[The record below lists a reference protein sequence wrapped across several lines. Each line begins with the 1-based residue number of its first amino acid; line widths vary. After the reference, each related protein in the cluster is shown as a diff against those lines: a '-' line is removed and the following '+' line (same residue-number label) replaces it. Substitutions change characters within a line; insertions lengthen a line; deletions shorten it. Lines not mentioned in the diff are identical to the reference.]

1 MNDLV
6 KFCYGMGA
14 KQATQA
20 PPMFDDDPFAKP
32 AKPAVPLEMLS
43 VEELEKRVERL
54 KGEIAA
60 CEAMIA
66 AKQSH
71 KSAADAIFGRK
82 TS

>member
-1 MNDLV
+1 
-6 KFCYGMGA
+6 
-14 KQATQA
+14 
-20 PPMFDDDPFAKP
+20 MFDDDPLAKP
-32 AKPAVPLEMLS
+32 VKPPVPLEMLS
-43 VEELEKRVERL
+43 VDELEARVERL

-71 KSAADAIFGRK
+71 RSAADSVFGRK